1 MNLHESFRKNLKIT
15 LSQLKNAYD
24 LILFAFFQQ
33 FVPFYDIDQ
42 EDDIEYFMT
51 SDADAII
58 TDSVKLSG
66 EIKEKLTERA
76 PLDIILQKM
85 FSTIQ

>member
-1 MNLHESFRKNLKIT
+1 M
-15 LSQLKNAYD
+15 KNAYD